1 MAKKDFTVAI
11 IGGGIAGAALGVGLA
26 NRGIRFHIYERQPA
40 FEEYSAGLGIQSNG
54 VKALAKLDPRLSPLL
69 QKIIIR
75 QDQLFGSYFEMFN
88 GQSFPNGPSVKV
100 PFDTGEGGMTLRSQL
115 LSILTELL
123 PPNVASF
130 NKCFERL
137 EDDKDP
143 DGRLRMRF
151 SDGTTAEADVVI
163 GCDGLG
169 SRVRRALVGEEH
181 PSARARYT
189 HRYCYRA
196 MIPMHEA
203 KAVLQAHGD
212 DDSFLTKQTSLV
224 RVPADSPQH
233 NDRRCKFDVNRELT
247 TLIRSQKMPTS
258 YNFPSW
264 EARF

>member
-11 IGGGIAGAALGVGLA
+11 VGGGIAGVALGVGLA
-26 NRGIRFHIYERQPA
+26 NRGINFHIYERQSA

-54 VKALAKLDPRLSPLL
+54 VGALAKLDPRLSASL

-75 QDQLFGSYFEMFN
+75 QDELFGSYFEMFN
-88 GQSFPNGPSVKV
+88 GQTFPDSSPVKV

-115 LSILTELL
+115 LSILTDLL
-123 PPNVASF
+123 PSDVTSF
-130 NKCFERL
+130 NKCFERM
-137 EDDKDP
+137 EDGEES
-143 DGRLRMRF
+143 DGKLRMRF
-151 SDGTTAEADVVI
+151 SDGTIAQADVIV

-212 DDSFLTKQTSLV
+212 DDGFLTKQTSLV
-224 RVPADSPQH
+224 RPLIHSS
-233 NDRRCKFDVNRELT
+233 NFDNEEYASSKAYK
-247 TLIRSQKMPTS
+247 LIALCR
-258 YNFPSW
+258 
-264 EARF
+264 